1 MQFTPGYLFGMVL
14 QTIPE
19 PRKVARDLFDVPV
32 ARKVR
37 WLVLFLMVVLAAI
50 LGVVSHAVYPVDA
63 EMFGPILSN
72 PMTLGVLEGVF
83 LSVGVWAIYLL
94 GRMAGGQG
102 SLDDAI
108 TIAIWLELVLLAFQ
122 TATLVL
128 SLFAPAMA
136 GLLMV
141 ISSAVSHDLLKRTF
155 KPDMTEKQE
164 MRAARFAAAA
174 AVICAGLLDPQPFH
188 RRKPRVPI
196 FWAGLCFH
204 HHHFDFGSVCTV
216 VPACPHG
223 CRTHRDGSVACL
235 ISQKSAPIFQSCRAR

>member
-108 TIAIWLELVLLAFQ
+108 TIAIWLEFVLLGFQ
-122 TATLVL
+122 TATLVF

-136 GLLMV
+136 GILMV
-141 ISSAVSHDLLKRTF
+141 MSTVLFFWILSHFTAESHGFRSSGLVFVSIITILILAVFALSFLLVLMGVE
-155 KPDMTEKQE
+155 PIE
-164 MRAARFAAAA
+164 MG
-174 AVICAGLLDPQPFH
+174 V
-188 RRKPRVPI
+188 
-196 FWAGLCFH
+196 
-204 HHHFDFGSVCTV
+204 
-216 VPACPHG
+216 
-223 CRTHRDGSVACL
+223 
-235 ISQKSAPIFQSCRAR
+235 

>member
-19 PRKVARDLFDVPV
+19 PRKVARDLFDLPV

-37 WLVLFLMVVLAAI
+37 WLVLLLMVVLAAI
-50 LGVVSHAVYPVDA
+50 LGVVSHVIYPVDA
-63 EMFGPILSN
+63 AMFGPILSN

-108 TIAIWLELVLLAFQ
+108 TIAIWLEFVLLGFQ
-122 TATLVL
+122 TATLVF

-136 GLLMV
+136 GILMV
-141 ISSAVSHDLLKRTF
+141 MSSVLFFWILSHFTAESHGFRS
-155 KPDMTEKQE
+155 
-164 MRAARFAAAA
+164 
-174 AVICAGLLDPQPFH
+174 AGLVFASIITVLILAVFALSFLL
-188 RRKPRVPI
+188 VLMGVEPI
-196 FWAGLCFH
+196 EMG
-204 HHHFDFGSVCTV
+204 V
-216 VPACPHG
+216 
-223 CRTHRDGSVACL
+223 
-235 ISQKSAPIFQSCRAR
+235 